1 MRIFKKII
9 NFYVDGFKHQ
19 SKSSRRL
26 WFIIL
31 IKLFI
36 MFAIL
41 KVFFFKDFLKSK
53 ELNEKE
59 KSEYIINNLT
69 QQNDEPN

>member
-1 MRIFKKII
+1 MTIIKKIL
-9 NFYVDGFKHQ
+9 NFYIEGFKNQ
-19 SKSSRRL
+19 SKSSKRL
-26 WFIIL
+26 WVIIL

-53 ELNEKE
+53 NLNEQE
-59 KSEYIINNLT
+59 KAEYIINNLT
-69 QQNDEPN
+69 KQNNEPD

>member
-1 MRIFKKII
+1 MTIIKKIL
-9 NFYVDGFKHQ
+9 NFYIEGFKNQ
-19 SKSSRRL
+19 SKSSKRL
-26 WFIIL
+26 WVIIL

-53 ELNEKE
+53 NLNEQE

-69 QQNDEPN
+69 KQNNESN